1 MHKIANVSVLLLGL
15 LAFACKP
22 SNPVIKPTDG
32 RPNPKKTSIIELCE
46 DVQQKWDKNGEVSR
60 IYIVAHRANT
70 KASMDQGIP
79 DNSIPNIRKAI
90 ELGVD
95 MVELDVRTTKDGQ
108 LVLMH
113 NATIDATT
121 EGSGAV
127 SSLTLAEI
135 KSHRMTKGGKVYR
148 DSKGEYTYVPTLKEA
163 LMETKDKIYVNLDL
177 ASKNNDPKKIMQ
189 VIMEVGVED
198 QVMLFGVNA
207 MEYTSIYPLI
217 AIHPFIHNPKDV
229 LDYQTVIGAK
239 LFQYGNDIYLENK
252 IPAFGVRVHEFDCLS
267 YSNLL
272 DDYDKQLLNGDYSP
286 LEKFIMSGSDFVQ
299 TDVYELVDE
308 YLKKEK
314 LR

>member
-1 MHKIANVSVLLLGL
+1 MRKSAIISIMMLGL
-15 LAFACKP
+15 LALACKP
-22 SNPVIKPTDG
+22 SNPVINPTGD

-46 DVQQKWDKNGEVSR
+46 EVQAKWEKKGEVSR

-70 KASMDQGIP
+70 KASADQGIP

-121 EGSGAV
+121 EGTGAV
-127 SSLTLAEI
+127 SSLTLAQI
-135 KSHRMTKGGKVYR
+135 KSYKMTKGGKVYR
-148 DSKGEYTYVPTLKEA
+148 DTKGENTYVPTLKEA
-163 LMETKDKIYVNLDL
+163 LMETKDKVYVNLDL
-177 ASKNNDPKKIMQ
+177 AGKNNDPRKVMQ
-189 VIMEVGVED
+189 AIMEVGVED
-198 QVMLFGVNA
+198 QVMLYGVNA
-207 MEYTSIYPLI
+207 GDYTVVYPLI
-217 AIHPFIHNPKDV
+217 AIHPFISAPKDV
-229 LDYQTVIGAK
+229 LGYSSVIGAK
-239 LFQYGNDIYLENK
+239 LFQYSNEVYLQNK
-252 IPAFGVRVHEFDCLS
+252 IPEFGVKVHEFECLS

-272 DDYDKQLLNGDYSP
+272 DNYDKQIVNGDYSP
-286 LEKFIMSGSDFVQ
+286 LDKFIMSGSDFVQ

-308 YLKKEK
+308 YLKKQN

>member
-1 MHKIANVSVLLLGL
+1 MRNIAKISFLMLGL
-15 LAFACKP
+15 LVLACKP
-22 SNPVIKPTDG
+22 GNPTVKPSDN

-46 DVQQKWDKNGEVSR
+46 DVQAKWDKKGEVSR

-70 KASMDQGIP
+70 KASADQGIP

-113 NATIDATT
+113 NETINATT

-127 SSLTLAEI
+127 SSLTLDQI
-135 KSHRMTKGGKVYR
+135 KSYKMTKGGKVYR
-148 DSKGEYTYVPTLKEA
+148 DTNGENTYVPTLKEA
-163 LMETKDKIYVNLDL
+163 LMETKDKVYVNLDL
-177 ASKNNDPKKIMQ
+177 AGKNNDPKKVMQ

-198 QVMLFGVNA
+198 QVMLYGVTA
-207 MEYTSIYPLI
+207 SDYTTIYPLI
-217 AIHPFIHNPKDV
+217 AIHPYISKPADV
-229 LDYQTVIGAK
+229 LGYTGVLGAR
-239 LFQYGNDIYLENK
+239 LFQYGNTVYLQNT
-252 IPAFGVRVHEFDCLS
+252 IPEFGVRVHELECLS

-272 DDYDKQLLNGDYSP
+272 DAYDKQIVAGDYSP
-286 LEKFIMSGSDFVQ
+286 LDKFILSGSDFVQ
-299 TDVYELVDE
+299 TDVYELVDD
-308 YLKKEK
+308 YLKKQN